1 MGLIC
6 FGSVRSS
13 PGVTATVLA
22 LAARWPTPPPPVVIE
37 ADPDGG
43 VLASR
48 YSLGRAG
55 ESPGLTSL
63 ATAVRRGLGAGEVWR
78 HAQELPGGLAL
89 VVGPDS
95 AEAASATVRSAGEGL
110 GRWLAIQ
117 PDVAALVDCGRL
129 RPGSPALEL
138 VRCASQLVVVV
149 RPRVEE
155 LQALSQRLG
164 ALRQLAEVGLILV
177 GDRPYG
183 SDEVAKVLGVEILG
197 VIADDPR
204 AALALEGDGVAGVKR
219 LRRSALARTAA
230 GLAEQ
235 LGARGAI
242 DVDADEG
249 APQAPAQ
256 PWMSASA
263 VERAGVVGR

>member
-6 FGSVRSS
+6 VGSVRSS

-22 LAARWPTPPPPVVIE
+22 VGARWPGPPPAVVIE

-48 YSLGRAG
+48 FGLGRAG

-63 ATAVRRGLGAGEVWR
+63 ATASRRGLGAGEVWR
-78 HAQELPGGLAL
+78 HAQELPGGLAV

-95 AEAASATVRSAGEGL
+95 AEAATTTVRSAGEAL
-110 GRWLAIQ
+110 GRWLAAQ
-117 PDVAALVDCGRL
+117 PDMVALVDCGRL
-129 RPGSPALEL
+129 RPLSPTLDL

-155 LQALSQRLG
+155 LQALSQRLA
-164 ALRQLAEVGLILV
+164 ALQQLTKVGLILV
-177 GDRPYG
+177 GQRPYG
-183 SDEVAKVLGVEILG
+183 PDEVATVLGAEILG

-204 AALALEGDGVAGVKR
+204 AALALEGDGSSVKR
-219 LRRSALARTAA
+219 LRRSAMARTAL
-230 GLAEQ
+230 GLAEV
-235 LGARGAI
+235 LARGSVA
-242 DVDADEG
+242 DAGLSDE
-249 APQAPAQ
+249 AQ
-256 PWMSASA
+256 QPSLPPPPRPSVAEGL
-263 VERAGVVGR
+263 VRR